1 MKCSDNL
8 HDIVKLY
15 FFQRKKTVILM
26 DNRLLFTNLTNDLC
40 QHFTKCY
47 LLKQSSTKIYILVNK
62 NNTHYKNPPI
72 R

>member
-26 DNRLLFTNLTNDLC
+26 DNRLLL
-40 QHFTKCY
+40 Q
-47 LLKQSSTKIYILVNK
+47 I
-62 NNTHYKNPPI
+62 
-72 R
+72 

>member
-8 HDIVKLY
+8 HDIVKEDGY
-15 FFQRKKTVILM
+15 SHGQPSS
-26 DNRLLFTNLTNDLC
+26 FTNLTNDLC
-40 QHFTKCY
+40 QHFAKCY
-47 LLKQSSTKIYILVNK
+47 LLKQSSTKIKILFNK